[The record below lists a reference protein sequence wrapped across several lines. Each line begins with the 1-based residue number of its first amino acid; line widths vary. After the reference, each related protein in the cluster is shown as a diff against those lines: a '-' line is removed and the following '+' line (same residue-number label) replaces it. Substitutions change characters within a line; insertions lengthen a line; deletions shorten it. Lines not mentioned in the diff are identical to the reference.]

1 MNYFW
6 SGLDSKF
13 GHTHCFVIRSRFE
26 FWIYT
31 KQPIMHTLAP
41 NRKFWVFDSMNFI
54 PVQFVNIW
62 RSHKWVQRSH
72 PFSGMALI
80 STNHKGW
87 KHWNI
92 ALQIRIFLFIIFKIF
107 CVSFYGYWF
116 DSTEKIP
123 SMVWDEIGF
132 YLGNCEKWRR
142 FNATIVPLIQKNIR
156 YGKLFQ
162 QSKIAFL
169 TLIFEKFFCICC
181 LRDIFRLHFLVQSL
195 PKLGCI
201 QLTKLNLWWSP
212 ESVPHSISIKQPFFE
227 IFIAWSSPQLCCSK
241 FSHFNVE
248 LFLSDFE

>member
-31 KQPIMHTLAP
+31 KQLIMQTLAP

-54 PVQFVNIW
+54 PVQFVDIW

-92 ALQIRIFLFIIFKIF
+92 ALQIRILLFVIFKIF
-107 CVSFYGYWF
+107 CVSFYRYWL
-116 DSTEKIP
+116 DSAKRNSSQWFGTK
-123 SMVWDEIGF
+123 SVFTLEI
-132 YLGNCEKWRR
+132 
-142 FNATIVPLIQKNIR
+142 AKNDADLMR
-156 YGKLFQ
+156 Q
-162 QSKIAFL
+162 
-169 TLIFEKFFCICC
+169 
-181 LRDIFRLHFLVQSL
+181 
-195 PKLGCI
+195 
-201 QLTKLNLWWSP
+201 
-212 ESVPHSISIKQPFFE
+212 
-227 IFIAWSSPQLCCSK
+227 
-241 FSHFNVE
+241 
-248 LFLSDFE
+248 